1 MDPDTISKSIKLVW
15 EAFSAD
21 PIPFIAG
28 LALVGMVS
36 LFFTRS
42 FYRQQMVTLTERREL
57 AHDQAHAAQK
67 AQKGLEAEIDS
78 LQAKIGGFTEA
89 VERDAAYREQP
100 VSLGVALAASETEG
114 AMDRLKKKESDF
126 SATVDTILAARL
138 AAWDDKF
145 VLTGEDVRR
154 IWDKNT
160 RET

>member
-1 MDPDTISKSIKLVW
+1 MDPDTILKSLKLVW
-15 EAFSAD
+15 EAFSAE

-42 FYRQQMVTLTERREL
+42 FYRQQIVTLTERREL

-126 SATVDTILAARL
+126 SATFDAILAARF
-138 AAWDDKF
+138 AAWDDKY
-145 VLTGEDVRR
+145 VLTGEDVKR

>member
-42 FYRQQMVTLTERREL
+42 FYRQQIVTLTERREL
-57 AHDQAHAAQK
+57 ALDQAHAAQK

-126 SATVDTILAARL
+126 SATVDAILAARL

>member
-42 FYRQQMVTLTERREL
+42 FYRQQIVTLTERREL
-57 AHDQAHAAQK
+57 AHDQAHAALK

-78 LQAKIGGFTEA
+78 LQAKIEGFTEA
-89 VERDAAYREQP
+89 VERDAASREQP

-114 AMDRLKKKESDF
+114 AMDRLKKQESDF
-126 SATVDTILAARL
+126 SATFDAILAARF
-138 AAWDDKF
+138 AAWDDKY
-145 VLTGEDVRR
+145 VLTGEDVKR